1 MSLNWFKWWEGA
13 VNDMKFK
20 CVADDTGTS
29 VTNVIG
35 IWAALLECA
44 CKCEDGSGS
53 IENFDIEIFEDYCKL
68 EKGLVV
74 KVLASFEKR
83 KLVENMHI
91 KNWEKRQVKD
101 RIQKNDSL
109 DREERIREQGR
120 IRQQRFREK
129 KQQAIADT
137 NQQKVISFPDQPKD
151 VPLADFKCIREY
163 YSKNIK
169 PEGETAGELEFKSLL
184 RSKLPDGTPAY
195 PGFKRI
201 MEDLQRRVANNFW
214 NTGFGISLGKYL
226 RERTWTAPLEK
237 FNTEE
242 LSTLEKIRRG
252 KVFIQKTEELDSK
265 YGYLQ

>member
-44 CKCEDGSGS
+44 CKSEDGSGS
-53 IENFDIEIFEDYCKL
+53 FEDFNIEIFEDYCKL

-83 KLVENMHI
+83 KLIENMHI

-101 RIQKNDSL
+101 RVQKTDAL
-109 DREERIREQGR
+109 ERDEKKREQGR

-129 KQQAIADT
+129 KQQEKY
-137 NQQKVISFPDQPKD
+137 QQPVINYNECEQPKD
-151 VPLADFKCIREY
+151 APLADFKCIREY
-163 YSKNIK
+163 YSQNIK
-169 PEGETAGELEFKSLL
+169 PEGETAGEAEFKFLL
-184 RSKLPDGTPAY
+184 CSKLPDGTPAY
-195 PGFKRI
+195 PGFNRI

-214 NTGFGISLGKYL
+214 NKGFGMSLGRYL

-237 FNTEE
+237 IDTEE

-252 KVFIQKTEELDSK
+252 KAFIQKTEELDRK